1 MIRSTLAMGG
11 LLLSMNFIQ
20 PSATASV
27 DAPTTM
33 VANGIRSFDPI
44 TALPPSV
51 QLQFKC
57 IAHTESR
64 DKLVDTNVVSGA
76 QGMYQFMPEIWKF
89 ARSYMPS
96 LPATPNQANKIEQDA
111 VAYFYWTRNHG
122 LYPEWTDGC

>member
-57 IAHTESR
+57 IAFRESR
-64 DKLVDTNVVSGA
+64 NKLVDTNVVSGA
-76 QGMYQFMPEIWKF
+76 QGMYQFMPEIWQF
-89 ARSYMPS
+89 ARANISG
-96 LPATPNQANKIEQDA
+96 LPATPNEATQIQQNA

>member
-44 TALPPSV
+44 TALQPSV
-51 QLQFKC
+51 QLLFKGM
-57 IAHTESR
+57 AHTESR

-111 VAYFYWTRNHG
+111 VAYFFWTRNHG

>member
-96 LPATPNQANKIEQDA
+96 LPATPNQANQIEQNA